1 MELKIRFDVDND
13 AFGKR
18 PEIESSRLLR
28 GIAAGL
34 EERGLFN
41 EALHNRPIILR
52 DFNGNKI
59 GFFTV
64 DSWKRSNV

>member
-1 MELKIRFDVDND
+1 MELKLKFSVDNA

-18 PEIESSRLLR
+18 PEIETARILR
-28 GIAAGL
+28 VLAEGILDRGMFDAAL
-34 EERGLFN
+34 NR
-41 EALHNRPIILR
+41 RPIQLR
-52 DFNGNKI
+52 DINGNKI